1 MQAFQ
6 TALKPSRTA
15 LTLTVLLHLWAVLAC
30 LFAFHGT
37 MRAAG
42 LILLAASLIWAWL
55 IHKLNRPDAIHKIA
69 VDPQGKAAVFV
80 GSEQTAFT
88 AGLCAGS
95 LVSRYALFLKWDL
108 GDRQIRQFILP
119 DMTDRESYRR
129 LLVWARWGQPKP

>member
-6 TALKPSRTA
+6 TALKHSKTG
-15 LTLTVLLHLWAVLAC
+15 LVLTVLLHIWAAATC
-30 LFAFHGT
+30 LFSFYGTFRIIGLLLLSAAF
-37 MRAAG
+37 A
-42 LILLAASLIWAWL
+42 WAWQTQ
-55 IHKLNRPDAIHKIA
+55 KLRRHDAIHKIA
-69 VDPQGKAAVFV
+69 VSRQGNAAVFV

-88 AGLCAGS
+88 ASLCAGS
-95 LVSRYALFLKWDL
+95 LISRYALFLKWDL